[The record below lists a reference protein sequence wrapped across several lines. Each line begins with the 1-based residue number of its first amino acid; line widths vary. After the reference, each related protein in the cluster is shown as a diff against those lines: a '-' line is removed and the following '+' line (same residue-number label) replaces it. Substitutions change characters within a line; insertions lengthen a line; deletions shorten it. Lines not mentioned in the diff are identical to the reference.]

1 MVLFPRAIGR
11 RLFYKAV
18 VQVFEDSDLGLAE
31 HSLFLFPR
39 LTLTQ
44 KIFEGLFPVGLFEER
59 KAKKG
64 LELRLCF
71 GSRSLEISGA

>member
-1 MVLFPRAIGR
+1 MFLFPRAVGR

-31 HSLFLFPR
+31 LSLFLFPR

-44 KIFEGLFPVGLFEER
+44 KIFEGLFPIGLFEER
-59 KAKKG
+59 KKRPRA
-64 LELRLCF
+64 
-71 GSRSLEISGA
+71 EISGA